1 MSIFRLSCEQLS
13 AQIPSFCALKKCD
26 WIVETRLRK
35 VEGRDQPRG
44 QSLRPAHG
52 LKKKW
57 FSLVLGSSSARFQNV
72 SISLYFFKLFYLG
85 QHFSIRLK
93 PQPVL
98 VVHMDC
104 CSTQRNEKE
113 DILSM
118 RLELPSSR
126 ESNLSKRRNKLT
138 GLEDEL
144 TFLSARNNVLKMG
157 S

>member
-1 MSIFRLSCEQLS
+1 
-13 AQIPSFCALKKCD
+13 
-26 WIVETRLRK
+26 
-35 VEGRDQPRG
+35 
-44 QSLRPAHG
+44 
-52 LKKKW
+52 
-57 FSLVLGSSSARFQNV
+57 
-72 SISLYFFKLFYLG
+72 
-85 QHFSIRLK
+85 
-93 PQPVL
+93 
-98 VVHMDC
+98 MDC